1 MCKTSQ
7 CVWSMEHCEGCDVCV
22 RQVSVC
28 GVRSIGKGM
37 MCVCKTSPGVWSMEY
52 CEGCDV

>member
-1 MCKTSQ
+1 M
-7 CVWSMEHCEGCDVCV
+7 WSKEYCEGCDVCV

-28 GVRSIGKGM
+28 GVRSIVKGM
-37 MCVCKTSPGVWSMEY
+37 MCVCKTSPCVWSMEY